1 MSFFEYFTARTN
13 IFISNEVKEFNMKN
27 KSHKPQKAKTQNGIL
42 VSIAI
47 GIFSVLIIF
56 FALISLFSCITVNMK
71 NPHKFL
77 LPLSFFAIYTS
88 SFFGGFIATKK
99 NNSHDA
105 LLCGTLVGVISTI
118 LLCLLFLIIG
128 MIFNTQSTPLSWL
141 FRALNIIFSV
151 FGSLIASKKRKTPK
165 TIHKHRKK

>member
-1 MSFFEYFTARTN
+1 
-13 IFISNEVKEFNMKN
+13 MKN
-27 KSHKPQKAKTQNGIL
+27 KSHKLQKTKVQNGIL
-42 VSIAI
+42 ICIAI
-47 GIFSVLIIF
+47 GIFSIFIIF
-56 FALISLFSCITVNMK
+56 FALIFLFSCVTVNMK

-99 NNSHDA
+99 NNSHNA

-128 MIFNTQSTPLSWL
+128 MIFNTQSTPISWM

-151 FGSLIASKKRKTPK
+151 FGSLVASKRQTTSKS
-165 TIHKHRKK
+165 IHKRRKKASTHKNGN